1 MGKFCK
7 YILIRFPFTTTSHL
21 LSEAGPIRVQIV
33 SDSMAKYVTGIRH
46 TEVIPFSGIKINR
59 LTSKIQN
66 GHLPLDKAFT
76 IVHVGTND
84 IHSSNVGEI
93 LSAFNNLI
101 CVVRQNSPTKLV
113 ISAILPRP
121 VDYQVTGE
129 KVKLLNIRLKE
140 LCKSRH
146 VTYLH
151 TFRPFLKNG
160 LPVRE
165 LFAIK
170 DQGLH
175 LNLEG
180 TRRLRQFFINTVAH
194 LLKQ

>member
-1 MGKFCK
+1 MSSC
-7 YILIRFPFTTTSHL
+7 L
-21 LSEAGPIRVQIV
+21 LSEAGSIRVQIV

-46 TEVIPFSGIKINR
+46 TEVIPFPGININR
-59 LTSKIQN
+59 LTNKIQN
-66 GHLPLDKAFT
+66 GLLSLDKAFT
-76 IVHVGTND
+76 IIHVGTND
-84 IHSSNVGEI
+84 IHSSNIGEI

-101 CVVRQNSPTKLV
+101 SVIRQKCPTSIL

-121 VDYQVTGE
+121 VDHQVTGH

-140 LCKSRH
+140 LCQNRQ
-146 VTYLH
+146 VRYLH

-160 LPVRE
+160 LPIRE

-194 LLKQ
+194 LLKE